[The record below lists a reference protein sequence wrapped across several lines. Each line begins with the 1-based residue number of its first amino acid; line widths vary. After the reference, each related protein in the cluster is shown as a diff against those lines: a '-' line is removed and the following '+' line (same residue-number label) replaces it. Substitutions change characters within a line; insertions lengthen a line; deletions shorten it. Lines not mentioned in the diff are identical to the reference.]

1 MSWFNQKAKGNGEV
15 NAYVRELIDNRRNLI
30 KEGIEELV

>member
-15 NAYVRELIDNRRNLI
+15 NAYVRELIDNRR
-30 KEGIEELV
+30 ELPLT